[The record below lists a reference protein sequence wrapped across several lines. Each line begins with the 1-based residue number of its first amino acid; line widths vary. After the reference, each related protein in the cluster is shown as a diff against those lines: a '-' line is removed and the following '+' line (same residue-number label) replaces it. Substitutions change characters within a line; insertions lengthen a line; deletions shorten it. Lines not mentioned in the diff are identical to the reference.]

1 MRFAYGDWVTAT
13 FVATC
18 FFFSGSTV
26 LGCINETAPH
36 YRATARAEATT
47 ATATSLAASAW
58 HGRRYP
64 WGHEDSRQ
72 RTEDRIIRRHEV
84 EARHCLAQIICDAQT
99 PTGQAS
105 TSITLAQV
113 ADAVA
118 DGVVV
123 EVGVAVQALL
133 GKRQPRRGKNDLSI
147 YCAAFILVAHAI
159 CIDLSILSHTLTH
172 TQMETG
178 IRGSLNA
185 HVDCFIMMMLNYCNP
200 NAQSQSLST
209 SSSSSSASAS
219 ASASSSSLASLWHRH
234 CQHPR
239 LSGRYRAYPLR
250 TRKNK

>member
-1 MRFAYGDWVTAT
+1 MSPPV
-13 FVATC
+13 FV
-18 FFFSGSTV
+18 FFGPTV

-72 RTEDRIIRRHEV
+72 RTEDRTIRRHEV

-113 ADAVA
+113 AVAVA
-118 DGVVV
+118 DGVV
-123 EVGVAVQALL
+123 VAVQALL

-159 CIDLSILSHTLTH
+159 CIDLSILSHTH

-219 ASASSSSLASLWHRH
+219 SSSLASLWH
-234 CQHPR
+234 
-239 LSGRYRAYPLR
+239 LSGIVIDIASTPA
-250 TRKNK
+250 